1 MTPERHQKAT
11 QLFLDACNLESTRR
25 SLFLDSECGEDT
37 ELRDY
42 VEKMLAQDGRALPI
56 RPPDLPASA
65 DLRLL
70 IDNRDDSG
78 ADVLRSRLPSNIG
91 AYRIIDKL
99 GEGGMGVVYLA
110 EQEKPRRT
118 VALKVIKSGL
128 LSPDVRR
135 RFEHEFH
142 ILGRLQHPGIAQI
155 FEAGTADAGQGEQPF
170 FALEYIEG
178 RPLTDYAME
187 KKLGVRERLALIMR
201 VCEAIQHAHQKGV
214 IHRDLKPAN
223 ILVVDEGAEGP
234 RDQGVKGRQ
243 TTVSPLD
250 PWSLGPS
257 TPFSAQ
263 PKILDFGVAR
273 VTDSDI
279 QVTTLQTNVGQLI
292 GTIPYMSPEQVTGNI
307 NELDTRSDVY
317 ALGVL
322 SYQLLTGRLPHDV
335 RGKHVP
341 EAARMIQEE
350 EPTSLSSINRS
361 YRGDIETIVLK
372 ALEKDK
378 HRRYQS
384 ASELAA
390 DIRRFL
396 HDEPIVAR
404 PASKFYQLRKFAR
417 RNKALVTGVVVAFV
431 AMSWGLI
438 HVTVERN
445 RAVDAEQRALS
456 AERDAKDEATRAQA
470 EAAKAERVVD
480 FLQGMMASANPDL
493 MSGGTSKDMTVV
505 EAIDVAIRQVDLEL
519 GEEPETQAAVRN
531 TIGRTLTSL
540 ARYEKAEEQ
549 LRLALA
555 MRKKLHGD
563 KHEDVIE
570 SLNDLGNLLKQLAR
584 YQEAEDCHREAL
596 DTGQD
601 LLGPENAT
609 VAEILSNL
617 GSTALGLGQRER
629 AEALFRESLA
639 MSRKC
644 LGNEHQMTARCM
656 NNVARMLLYQ
666 KAYDEAEK
674 LLRESLAILRKQF
687 GDRGAMTINVMTN
700 LAYVLKQTGDVPAA
714 IELNR
719 EVLKIVREHYDDKHP
734 RLATHLNNLAVML
747 RQEGD
752 FEESEKI
759 YRKVIALRRETLGE
773 RHPKVSLAL
782 NNLGYLLFR
791 TNRLDEA
798 ETLLSESLEIQYEV
812 LPEQHP
818 SMLPTVGKLSDVIL
832 AKQDYDRAEP
842 LLREGYEIAK
852 KNLDKND
859 WGMGLIQSKLGRCL
873 AQMKRYDE
881 AEPLLRRA
889 LGILKKDDVYRG
901 EGAAALQAVIDLY
914 EASGRP
920 EKAAEYRTMITAKTD
935 SAEAKSN

>member
-11 QLFLDACNLESTRR
+11 RIFLDACHLESTSR
-25 SLFLDSECGEDT
+25 SLFLESECGEDT

-42 VEKMLAQDGRALPI
+42 VEKMLAQDGRELPI
-56 RPPDLPASA
+56 RPPDSSVSA
-65 DLRLL
+65 ELRPL
-70 IDNRDDSG
+70 IDNRHDSG
-78 ADVLRSRLPSNIG
+78 ADVRRNRLPSKIG

-128 LSPDVRR
+128 LSADVRR

-155 FEAGTADAGQGEQPF
+155 FEAGTAETDQGEQPF

-187 KKLGVRERLALIMR
+187 KKLSVHDRLALIVR

-223 ILVVDEGAEGP
+223 ILVVDEGEGGSGDLGTHGMESTRSSFP
-234 RDQGVKGRQ
+234 RSHGSL
-243 TTVSPLD
+243 VS
-250 PWSLGPS
+250 
-257 TPFSAQ
+257 FSAQ

-292 GTIPYMSPEQVTGNI
+292 GTIPYMSPEQVTGNV

-322 SYQLLTGRLPHDV
+322 CYQLLTGHLPHDV
-335 RGKHVP
+335 RGKHIP

-350 EPTSLSSINRS
+350 EPASLSSINRS

-417 RNKALVTGVVVAFV
+417 RNKALVTGVVVAFI

-445 RAVDAEQRALS
+445 RAVGAEQRALS
-456 AERDAKDEATRAQA
+456 AERDAKDEAVRAQA
-470 EAAKAERVVD
+470 EAAKAERVVH

-493 MSGGTSKDMTVV
+493 MSGGSSKDMTVV

-519 GEEPETQAAVRN
+519 GEEREAQAAVRN

-540 ARYEKAEEQ
+540 ANYEKAEEQ

-555 MRKKLHGD
+555 MRKELHGD

-570 SLNDLGNLLKQLAR
+570 SLNDLGNLLKQMGR
-584 YQEAEDCHREAL
+584 YREAEECHRQAL
-596 DTGQD
+596 NIGRE
-601 LLGPENAT
+601 LFGPENAS

-617 GSTALGLGQRER
+617 GSTMLGLGQRDR
-629 AEALFRESLA
+629 AESLFRESLA

-666 KAYDEAEK
+666 KAYGEAEK

-700 LAYVLKQTGDVPAA
+700 LAYVLKQTGDVAAA

-719 EVLKIVREHYDDKHP
+719 EVLKIVHEHYDDKHP

-752 FEESEKI
+752 FEEAEKI
-759 YRKVIALRRETLGE
+759 YRRVIDLRRETLGE

-798 ETLLSESLEIQYEV
+798 ETVLSESLKIQQEV
-812 LPEQHP
+812 LPERHP
-818 SMLPTVGKLSDVIL
+818 SLLPTIGKLSDVIL
-832 AKQDYDRAEP
+832 AKQDYERAEP
-842 LLREGYEIAK
+842 LLREGHEVAK
-852 KNLDKND
+852 RNLDEDD
-859 WGMGLIQSKLGRCL
+859 WGMGLIRSKLGRSL
-873 AQMKRYDE
+873 VQLKRYDE
-881 AEPLLRRA
+881 AEPLLLYA
-889 LGILKKDDVYRG
+889 LNILEKDGTYRG
-901 EGAAALQAVIDLY
+901 EGAAALRAVIELY
-914 EASGRP
+914 EILERP
-920 EKAAEYRTMITAKTD
+920 EEAGRYRAMLQKAEVAEGVA
-935 SAEAKSN
+935 SN